1 MKKLVC
7 LVLALSMMICLAAC
21 GGKPAANSEAP
32 TQESNTPTSTN
43 PGVSSNDDTTYELRM
58 AMTSTSMTFASDIAD
73 LISDSTNG
81 RVTVSIVDSQSLGGA
96 TDCLDMVREG
106 TLDLLMLPAA
116 QTAGEFPVSD
126 IVQVPFFV
134 PDAECGQQVM
144 YALYEAGYLT
154 EYDDGTVPL
163 FFATTDSQMLG
174 FKENVVVNSIS
185 DFSGMK
191 IRAVSGITT
200 NLVEDIMHA
209 SVVTMGM
216 NDVYLSLST
225 NVIDAAFSSPVQMV
239 SYSFADVMG
248 SMMNYPCYVGVLY
261 CVANE
266 DFWNSLP
273 ADIQEEIRSA
283 CETKRNQIREY
294 YSAEESRCIEA
305 LANSGVNVY
314 EPNEA
319 LRNEMVTNGQ
329 ALQSIFEEK
338 LNSLGHDGAAIMK
351 TANDVIAAYN

>member
-1 MKKLVC
+1 MKKFLC
-7 LVLALSMMICLAAC
+7 LVLALNMMICLAAC
-21 GGKPAANSEAP
+21 GEKTGENSNP
-32 TQESNTPTSTN
+32 PVQSTN
-43 PGVSSNDDTTYELRM
+43 PTASEKLDVPDDGTTYELRM
-58 AMTSTSMTFASDIAD
+58 AMTSTSMTFASDLAD
-73 LISDSTNG
+73 LISDATDG

-134 PDAECGQQVM
+134 PNAECGQEVM

-154 EYDDGTVPL
+154 EYNDRTVPL

-174 FKENVVVNSIS
+174 FKENVVASSIS

-200 NLVEDIMHA
+200 NLVQDIMHA
-209 SVVTMGM
+209 TVVTMGM

-266 DFWNSLP
+266 DLWNSLP
-273 ADIQEEIRSA
+273 ADIQEQIQSA
-283 CETKRNQIREY
+283 CETKRDQIREY
-294 YSAEESRCIEA
+294 YSAKEQECIET
-305 LANSGVNVY
+305 LADSGVNVY
-314 EPNEA
+314 VPDES
-319 LRNEMVTNGQ
+319 LQNEMAANGQ
-329 ALQSIFEEK
+329 TLQSIFEEK
-338 LNSLGHDGAAIMK
+338 LNSLGYDGAKIMQ